1 MWRGLGSRRCIN
13 NITRGDERGHLEN
26 TMKYQNWLTR
36 GLGALSVVV
45 LAWTAPA
52 SAETY
57 SSNVHK
63 DAQDK
68 LTAAISAFAGVP
80 IEIEDIKASPAKGL
94 IEVQIANGPM
104 LYATEDGE
112 YFFLQ
117 GDLHAM
123 RNDEVVNVTE
133 EKRSIERRELIDG
146 LNVSDMIVF
155 SPEGETEDYITVFTD
170 ISCGY
175 CQKLHRE
182 VEQLNN
188 YGIEVRYLAY
198 PRAGMGS
205 EGAKQLETAW
215 CSSNRQETL
224 TKLKSGVKVPMI
236 SCNSELIADHY
247 ALGGQLGVR
256 GTPAILTSDGRL
268 VPGYQPAANLAK
280 MLGLD

>member
-1 MWRGLGSRRCIN
+1 
-13 NITRGDERGHLEN
+13 
-26 TMKYQNWLTR
+26 MKYQNPLIY
-36 GLGALSVVV
+36 GLAILGMLA
-45 LAWTAPA
+45 LAWVAP
-52 SAETY
+52 SLAETY

-63 DAQDK
+63 DAEAK
-68 LTAAISAFAGVP
+68 LTAAISSFAGVA
-80 IEIEDIKASPAKGL
+80 IEIEDIKSSPAKGL

-112 YFFLQ
+112 YFFIQ

-123 RNDEVVNVTE
+123 RQDEVVNITE
-133 EKRSIERRELIDG
+133 EKRSIDRRELVGGVDI
-146 LNVSDMIVF
+146 SDMIVF
-155 SPEGETEDYITVFTD
+155 APEDETRDYITVFTD

-182 VEQLNN
+182 VEQLNE

-198 PRAGMGS
+198 PRAGVGS
-205 EGAKQLETAW
+205 EGARQLETAW
-215 CSSNRQETL
+215 CSENRQETL

-236 SCNSELIADHY
+236 SCDKELIADQY

-256 GTPAILTSDGRL
+256 GTPAIVTSDGRL